1 MCPTLNIIK
10 PLGGSFVG
18 AILGQYHTTLNIN
31 NSSAKTGV

>member
-18 AILGQYHTTLNIN
+18 AILGQYYTTLNIN